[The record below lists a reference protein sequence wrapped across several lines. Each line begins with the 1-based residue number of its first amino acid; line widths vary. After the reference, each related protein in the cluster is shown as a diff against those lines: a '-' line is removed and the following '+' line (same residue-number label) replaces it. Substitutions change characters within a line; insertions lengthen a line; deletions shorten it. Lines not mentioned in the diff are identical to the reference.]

1 MYGASKLIC
10 INRFLWVAFQLDA
23 ICAEVSDKG
32 IERALER
39 VPDTMDATYE
49 RILDTIKAK
58 SRAQYELARRIIIWI
73 VYARRPLSIDEL
85 ALFISIE
92 TDTEDLE
99 DLRSSIP
106 TEESILDACANLIS
120 VDQSRSRDRR
130 YVRFVHFSVQEFF
143 TSHRSTTLNM
153 GQEVGHR
160 EITQTC
166 IIFLTLFP
174 EPSNTEIHS
183 YAFQEWPRHLLAG
196 NIDRLQ
202 VDDSIVTLTLSF
214 FEKSPM
220 ILTKQSNDLFR
231 QKPTIYFK
239 FSPLVLALIFDLLPT
254 QKYTGKKLESKAIY
268 YIDLNWTLFPNDKLA
283 IHYAIAELDSIPV
296 VQRLYNHG
304 YMLNYSHP
312 VGWNCEVKIPKWLR
326 VSPLYSV
333 KSTKMLKHLLDNGI
347 NVDPRALYFD
357 PFKRFAQE
365 ENWDFFQLL
374 LDRIVD
380 QDDRRLN
387 NALQGTARIGKI
399 QGIQLL
405 LDKGADANAQSG
417 KYGSALQAAAL
428 SGSIG
433 AVQLLLDKGADV
445 NAQGGE
451 YGSALQVAAHSG
463 RIRAIQLLLGKGAD
477 VNAQGGKYGSAL
489 QAVAHLGSIEAI
501 QLLLSKGADVN
512 AQGGE
517 YGSALQA
524 VAYRGNIEAIQLL
537 LDKGADIN
545 AQGGE
550 YGSAL
555 QAAAYEGKI
564 EVIQLLLDKGAD
576 VNAQGGEYGSAL
588 QAAAHR
594 ARIGAIELLL
604 DKGADINAQ
613 GGRYGN
619 ALQAASNIESIRLL
633 LDKGVD
639 VNAQSGYYGSALQ
652 ALACRGNIEAIQLL
666 LDRGA
671 DVNAQGGE
679 YGNALQASASQGN
692 IEAIQLPLLLDK
704 GADVNA
710 QGGRYGNALQ
720 AAAFSSNIESIQLLL
735 DKGADVN
742 AQGGRYG
749 NALQAA
755 AFSSNIESI
764 RLLLG
769 KGADVNAQ
777 GGEYGNALQ
786 AAAHSGSI
794 KAIRLLLDQGVD
806 INAQGGMYDNA
817 LQAAAFQGS
826 IKAIQ
831 LLLDKG
837 ADVHAQGE
845 KYGNALQA
853 AAYEGSIGSIQL
865 LLGKGVD
872 VNAQGGYYGSALQAA
887 ASRGSI
893 EVIQLLLDK
902 GADVNAQG
910 GIFGTIL
917 QAAAYR
923 GNIEVIQLFLDNGA
937 DIYSRGGEY
946 GATLGKML
954 ALEPVGSSQKV
965 PECKILLAEF
975 LQYHKPILMKDI
987 TDSELDYSIRA
998 CSNKDRCNLDVF
1010 RELLESRGW
1019 RREGPSQ
1026 PSTSAEK
1033 SGPRSVTPSPLCKQN
1048 KRKSSAMEDHSQA
1061 QLTCVRCGKEGHV
1074 KRPCRH
1080 DTNRCDRCGQSVH
1093 RASYVHRPKH
1103 SMVLEEVTEDQD
1115 PCQAAEMQEQ
1125 TEHHSDPGSQ
1135 DMDEE
1140 MSDDMVI

>member
-58 SRAQYELARRIIIWI
+58 SRAQYELARRILIWI

-85 ALFISIE
+85 ACVVSIE
-92 TDTEDLE
+92 TDTENLE
-99 DLRSSIP
+99 DLKSSIP

-120 VDQSRSRDRR
+120 VDQSKNR

-174 EPSNTEIHS
+174 EPSDAEIHS
-183 YAFQEWPRHLLAG
+183 YAFQEWPHHLLAG

-214 FEKSPM
+214 FEESPM
-220 ILTKQSNDLFR
+220 ILTKQSNDLWLW
-231 QKPTIYFK
+231 PTIYFK

-268 YIDLNWTLFPNDKLA
+268 YADLNWTVFPNDKLA

-304 YMLNYSHP
+304 YMLNYFYP

-333 KSTKMLKHLLDNGI
+333 RSTKMLKHLLDNGI

-405 LDKGADANAQSG
+405 LDKGADVNAQSG

-477 VNAQGGKYGSAL
+477 VNAQGGKYGSSAL
-489 QAVAHLGSIEAI
+489 QAVAHSGSIEAI
-501 QLLLSKGADVN
+501 QLLLGKGADVN

-524 VAYRGNIEAIQLL
+524 AAYRGNIEVIQLL
-537 LDKGADIN
+537 LDRGADVN
-545 AQGGE
+545 AQDGK

-555 QAAAYEGKI
+555 QAAAYPGNI
-564 EVIQLLLDKGAD
+564 EAIQLLLDKGAD

-588 QAAAHR
+588 QAAAYQ
-594 ARIGAIELLL
+594 ASIGAIELLL
-604 DKGADINAQ
+604 DKGADVNAQ

-619 ALQAASNIESIRLL
+619 ALQATSNIESIRLL

-639 VNAQSGYYGSALQ
+639 VNTQSGYYGSALQ

-679 YGNALQASASQGN
+679 YGNALQASASQGG
-692 IEAIQLPLLLDK
+692 IEAIQLQLLLDK

-720 AAAFSSNIESIQLLL
+720 AAAFSSNIESIRLLL
-735 DKGADVN
+735 GKGADVN

-794 KAIRLLLDQGVD
+794 KAIRLLLDKGID
-806 INAQGGMYDNA
+806 INAQGGSYDNA
-817 LQAAAFQGS
+817 LQAAAFRGS

-845 KYGNALQA
+845 KYGSALQA

-902 GADVNAQG
+902 GADVNTQG

-917 QAAAYR
+917 QAAAYH
-923 GNIEVIQLFLDNGA
+923 GNIEVIQLLLDNGA

-965 PECKILLAEF
+965 PECKILLVEF
-975 LQYHKPILMKDI
+975 LQYHKPIPMKDI

-998 CSNKDRCNLDVF
+998 YSNKDRCNLDVF

-1074 KRPCRH
+1074 KRPCHH

>member
-445 NAQGGE
+445 NAQGGIF
-451 YGSALQVAAHSG
+451 GTV
-463 RIRAIQLLLGKGAD
+463 
-477 VNAQGGKYGSAL
+477 
-489 QAVAHLGSIEAI
+489 
-501 QLLLSKGADVN
+501 
-512 AQGGE
+512 
-517 YGSALQA
+517 
-524 VAYRGNIEAIQLL
+524 
-537 LDKGADIN
+537 
-545 AQGGE
+545 
-550 YGSAL
+550 L
-555 QAAAYEGKI
+555 QAAAY
-564 EVIQLLLDKGAD
+564 
-576 VNAQGGEYGSAL
+576 
-588 QAAAHR
+588 H
-594 ARIGAIELLL
+594 
-604 DKGADINAQ
+604 
-613 GGRYGN
+613 GN
-619 ALQAASNIESIRLL
+619 
-633 LDKGVD
+633 
-639 VNAQSGYYGSALQ
+639 
-652 ALACRGNIEAIQLL
+652 
-666 LDRGA
+666 
-671 DVNAQGGE
+671 
-679 YGNALQASASQGN
+679 
-692 IEAIQLPLLLDK
+692 
-704 GADVNA
+704 
-710 QGGRYGNALQ
+710 
-720 AAAFSSNIESIQLLL
+720 
-735 DKGADVN
+735 
-742 AQGGRYG
+742 
-749 NALQAA
+749 
-755 AFSSNIESI
+755 
-764 RLLLG
+764 
-769 KGADVNAQ
+769 
-777 GGEYGNALQ
+777 
-786 AAAHSGSI
+786 
-794 KAIRLLLDQGVD
+794 
-806 INAQGGMYDNA
+806 
-817 LQAAAFQGS
+817 
-826 IKAIQ
+826 
-831 LLLDKG
+831 
-837 ADVHAQGE
+837 
-845 KYGNALQA
+845 
-853 AAYEGSIGSIQL
+853 
-865 LLGKGVD
+865 
-872 VNAQGGYYGSALQAA
+872 
-887 ASRGSI
+887 I